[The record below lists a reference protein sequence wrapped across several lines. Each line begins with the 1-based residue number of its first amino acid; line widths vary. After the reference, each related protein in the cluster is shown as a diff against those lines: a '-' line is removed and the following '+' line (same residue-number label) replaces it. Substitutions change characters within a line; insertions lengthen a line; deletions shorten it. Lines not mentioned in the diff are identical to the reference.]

1 MLKLC
6 GEETKRRFGSVPVQV
21 DVFHFDRLVVGIGS
35 GDVTLQE
42 YGTFVGDLV
51 QQGLMHYRK
60 IIDVTRSDS
69 SAINPQV
76 LLAFDARLREYS
88 KTRRGPL
95 AIVVP
100 RDRGEGA
107 QEFKMLTSAERPV
120 EVFRS
125 IHDARAWV
133 MRHPV
138 GDALAKKPADGK
150 SK

>member
-1 MLKLC
+1 MHRLC
-6 GEETKRRFGSVPVQV
+6 GEETTRWFERVPIQV
-21 DVFHFDRLVVGIGS
+21 DVFHFDRLVVAVGS
-35 GDVTLQE
+35 GDVTLPE
-42 YGTFVGDLV
+42 YGKFVGDLV

-60 IIDVTRSDS
+60 IIDVTRADS

-95 AIVVP
+95 AIVGK
-100 RDRGEGA
+100 RDGGEGA
-107 QEFKMLTSAERPV
+107 HEFKVMTSAERPV

-133 MRHPV
+133 MRLPV
-138 GDALAKKPADGK
+138 GEAVVKKPADGK
-150 SK
+150 

>member
-1 MLKLC
+1 MHTLC
-6 GEETKRRFGSVPVQV
+6 GEETTRRFERVPIQI
-21 DVFHFDRLVVGIGS
+21 DVFHFDRLVVAIGS
-35 GDVTLQE
+35 GDVTLPE
-42 YGTFVGDLV
+42 YGKFVGDLV

-60 IIDVTRSDS
+60 IIDVTRADS
-69 SAINPQV
+69 SAIDAQV

-95 AIVVP
+95 AIVGK
-100 RDRGEGA
+100 RDGGEGA
-107 QEFKMLTSAERPV
+107 HEFKVMTSTERPV

-138 GDALAKKPADGK
+138 GEAVAKKPGDGK
-150 SK
+150 

>member
-1 MLKLC
+1 
-6 GEETKRRFGSVPVQV
+6 VPIQT
-21 DVFHFDRLVVGIGS
+21 DVFHFDRLVVALGR

-42 YGTFVGDLV
+42 YGVFVSDLI

-60 IIDVTRSDS
+60 IIDVTRTESL
-69 SAINPQV
+69 AINPQV

-95 AIVVP
+95 AVVVP

-107 QEFKMLTSAERPV
+107 FEFKFQTSTERPI

-133 MRHPV
+133 MSQPV
-138 GDALAKKPADGK
+138 GEVVPKKPADGK
-150 SK
+150 

>member
-1 MLKLC
+1 MHTLC
-6 GEETKRRFGSVPVQV
+6 GEETKRRFERVPIQI
-21 DVFHFDRLVVGIGS
+21 DVFHFDRLVVAIGS
-35 GDVTLQE
+35 GEVTMPE
-42 YGTFVGDLV
+42 YGKFVGDLV

-60 IIDVTRSDS
+60 IIDVTRADS
-69 SAINPQV
+69 SAIDAQV

-95 AIVVP
+95 AIVTT

-107 QEFKMLTSAERPV
+107 HEFKMLTSAERPI

-133 MRHPV
+133 MRYPV
-138 GDALAKKPADGK
+138 GEAVAKKPADGK
-150 SK
+150 

>member
-1 MLKLC
+1 MHRLC
-6 GEETKRRFGSVPVQV
+6 DEETIRRFGPVPIQI
-21 DVFHFDRLVVGIGS
+21 DVFHFDRLVVAIGS
-35 GDVTLQE
+35 GDVTLAE
-42 YGTFVGDLV
+42 YGKFVGDLV

-60 IIDVTRSDS
+60 IIDTTRSDSS

-88 KTRRGPL
+88 KSRRGPL
-95 AIVVP
+95 AIVAP
-100 RDRGEGA
+100 RERGEGA
-107 QEFKMLTSAERPV
+107 HEFKVMTSAERPV

-138 GDALAKKPADGK
+138 GEAVAKKPADGK
-150 SK
+150 

>member
-1 MLKLC
+1 MHTLC
-6 GEETKRRFGSVPVQV
+6 GEETTRRFERVPIQL
-21 DVFHFDRLVVGIGS
+21 DVFHFDRLVVAIGS
-35 GDVTLQE
+35 GEVTMPE
-42 YGTFVGDLV
+42 YGKFVGDLV

-60 IIDVTRSDS
+60 IIDVTRADS
-69 SAINPQV
+69 SAIDAQV

-95 AIVVP
+95 AIVGK
-100 RDRGEGA
+100 RDGGEGA
-107 QEFKMLTSAERPV
+107 HEFKMMTSAERPV

-138 GDALAKKPADGK
+138 GEAVAKKPADGK
-150 SK
+150 

>member
-1 MLKLC
+1 MHTLC
-6 GEETKRRFGSVPVQV
+6 GEETTRRFERVPIQL
-21 DVFHFDRLVVGIGS
+21 DVFHFDRLVVAIGS
-35 GDVTLQE
+35 GEVTMPE
-42 YGTFVGDLV
+42 YGKFVGDLV

-60 IIDVTRSDS
+60 IIDVTRADS
-69 SAINPQV
+69 SAIDAQV

-95 AIVVP
+95 AIVTT

-107 QEFKMLTSAERPV
+107 HEFKMLTSAERPI

-138 GDALAKKPADGK
+138 GEAVAKKPADGK
-150 SK
+150 

>member
-1 MLKLC
+1 
-6 GEETKRRFGSVPVQV
+6 VPIQV
-21 DVFHFDRLVVGIGS
+21 DVFHFDRLVVAIGR

-42 YGTFVGDLV
+42 YAKFIGDLI
-51 QQGLMHYRK
+51 QNGQIHYRK

-69 SAINPQV
+69 SAINPTV

-95 AIVVP
+95 AVVVP
-100 RDRGEGA
+100 RDRGDGA
-107 QEFKMLTSAERPV
+107 FEFKVLTSTERPV

-133 MRHPV
+133 MRMPIGEV
-138 GDALAKKPADGK
+138 IATPKPAAAK
-150 SK
+150 